1 VKRLRVAVAGA
12 GIAGL
17 SVAHAL
23 ARRGASVVVV
33 APDGGA
39 TAAGAGIASV
49 HFGDPALRAL
59 AERSL
64 AILGALTPL
73 RRVGMAQVA
82 LSRRAAAA
90 LDGVAGVRRGLPPR
104 LAAAFH
110 PRFLDR
116 VVAATF
122 SPRDA
127 WLALPAL
134 LAALARGGRRVRE
147 RAVRVV
153 DRGLLTRSG
162 LVEADRVVLATGAW
176 ARRRLGDEVSLRRAE
191 CARADVSLP
200 AMFHVVDT
208 GLYARPEGAGSLAGA
223 RDAPRAGAPRGP
235 VQPTR
240 RAADAIAR
248 ELASVVGRPVR
259 AAPAS
264 AGVLAFARDGRPIV
278 AREGRTWI
286 VAGFGGDG
294 LALAPAIGERVA
306 DEVMASR

>member
-1 VKRLRVAVAGA
+1 VRRLRVAVAGA

-23 ARRGASVVVV
+23 ARRGAAVVVV

-64 AILGALTPL
+64 AILRALTPL
-73 RRVGMAQVA
+73 LRVGMAQVA
-82 LSRRAAAA
+82 LSRKAAAA

-104 LAAAFH
+104 LAAAFDA
-110 PRFLDR
+110 RFVDR

-122 SPRDA
+122 SARDA

-134 LAALARGGRRVRE
+134 LAALGRSARRVRE
-147 RAVRVV
+147 RATGVV
-153 DRGLLTRSG
+153 DRGLRTRCG

-176 ARRRLGDEVSLRRAE
+176 AGRRLGAAVTLRRAE
-191 CARADVSLP
+191 CAKTDAALP

-208 GLYARPEGAGSLAGA
+208 GLYARPDGRGSVAGDG
-223 RDAPRAGAPRGP
+223 DAPRRAAPRGP
-235 VQPTR
+235 VRPTR
-240 RAADAIAR
+240 RAADAVAR
-248 ELASVVGRPVR
+248 ELASVLGRPVR

-278 AREGRTWI
+278 AREGRTWT

-294 LALAPAIGERVA
+294 LALAPALGERVA
-306 DEVMASR
+306 EEVVASA